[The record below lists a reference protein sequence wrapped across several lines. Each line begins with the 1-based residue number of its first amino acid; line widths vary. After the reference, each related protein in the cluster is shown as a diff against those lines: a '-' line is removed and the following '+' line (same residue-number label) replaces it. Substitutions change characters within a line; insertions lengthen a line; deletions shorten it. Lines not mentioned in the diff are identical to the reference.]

1 MFLNWCPIIVLDVS
15 KHVARIAEYR
25 HRNIPVIDTKFK
37 EVILE
42 QLYVG
47 IADLGTI

>member
-1 MFLNWCPIIVLDVS
+1 MVLYES
-15 KHVARIAEYR
+15 KNVARIAEYR
-25 HRNIPVIDTKFK
+25 HRNTTVIDTKFN

-42 QLYVG
+42 KCWKLFVG